1 MFLKNTSSRDA
12 ENVYLLVNFVGAGGE
27 LLGTLSH
34 NVNYIPAGQT
44 FNYGDEMSL
53 RTQLL
58 VTKLEVTVRVGGGA
72 PAVPHPVPHFS
83 NILIVPDRGDPT
95 WVSEVDGEVAN
106 DTSPATMT
114 SAQISV
120 VVLDP
125 NGAIVGGGQT
135 TLYTALPS
143 GSRMVFLA
151 QSGFS
156 DIPSNKAG
164 SSSGVQSSSTASA
177 AKCAV
182 INAAGAS
189 AAMTLPA
196 DMMATRSHS
205 RCASSM

>member
-1 MFLKNTSSRDA
+1 MSPGGTQDCLASVQYADGLTQNTGIKSAVRGKVSWSIRVPNNA
-12 ENVYLLVNFVGAGGE
+12 AVGIAHWNVRCGPTWKRTGRWHVVG
-27 LLGTLSH
+27 S
-34 NVNYIPAGQT
+34 
-44 FNYGDEMSL
+44 
-53 RTQLL
+53 TQAVPSKPVVL

-164 SSSGVQSSSTASA
+164 SVAITAQPQYQT
-177 AKCAV
+177 
-182 INAAGAS
+182 G
-189 AAMTLPA
+189 
-196 DMMATRSHS
+196 
-205 RCASSM
+205 